1 METKESEII
10 HGISDQFRQILSS
23 SEQSVY
29 IYLDD
34 IHKVCNNRFATL
46 LGYSSPEEWARVA
59 NNFPEAFVE
68 PESQETLVA
77 HYQKAMDKLI
87 GAEFPVTWKKK
98 PGGKVKTSVILVP
111 IIYSGKKLSLH
122 YITELK

>member
-10 HGISDQFRQILSS
+10 RGVADQFRQILSS

-34 IHKVCNNRFATL
+34 LHKVCNSRFASL
-46 LGYSSPEEWARVA
+46 LGYSSPEEWARVGG
-59 NNFPEAFVE
+59 NFPEVFVE
-68 PESQETLVA
+68 PESRETLVA
-77 HYQKAMDKLI
+77 HYQKAMDKLV
-87 GAEFPVTWKKK
+87 GSEFPVTWKKK
-98 PGGKVKTSVILVP
+98 PGGKIKTSVILVP
-111 IIYSGKKLSLH
+111 IVYTGKRLTLH

>member
-1 METKESEII
+1 M
-10 HGISDQFRQILSS
+10 
-23 SEQSVY
+23 
-29 IYLDD
+29 
-34 IHKVCNNRFATL
+34 
-46 LGYSSPEEWARVA
+46 LGYGSPEEWARVA

-68 PESQETLVA
+68 PESQEALVV

-111 IIYSGKKLSLH
+111 IIYSGKKVALH
-122 YITELK
+122 FITELK